1 MLFRRL
7 VASLILAAL
16 PLTVVAAASAR
27 TDATPTLKG
36 VVGPGYTISLRMNGK
51 AVKSLKTGRY
61 KFVIADKASAHGFT
75 IEQETGGKFEKALTA
90 VPYVGTKTA
99 TVTLKKGKWKFD
111 RPPHESMMFGFFV
124 VK

>member
-7 VASLILAAL
+7 VASLISSAL
-16 PLTVVAAASAR
+16 PLTVVAVASAR

-36 VVGPGYTISLRMNGK
+36 VWLGFGYTISLRMNGK

-61 KFVIADKASAHGFT
+61 KFVIADKASAHGLT

-99 TVTLKKGKWKFD
+99 TVTLKKGKWG
-111 RPPHESMMFGFFV
+111 S
-124 VK
+124 